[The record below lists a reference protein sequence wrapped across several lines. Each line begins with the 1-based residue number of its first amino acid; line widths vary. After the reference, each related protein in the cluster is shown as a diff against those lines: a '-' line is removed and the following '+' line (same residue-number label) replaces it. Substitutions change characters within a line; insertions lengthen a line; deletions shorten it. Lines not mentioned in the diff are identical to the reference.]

1 MRMRQK
7 MTPEE
12 AAGLKLK
19 MWLHPWHNILLI
31 AAILAVL
38 IVMLTTESG
47 RTQVWTTLIATG
59 ALVIGWP
66 FVARNL
72 KRKRAAGAISEE
84 VRCDEHT
91 GEKIVSH

>member
-12 AAGLKLK
+12 AADLKLK
-19 MWLHPWHNILLI
+19 MWLHPWLNILLI

-47 RTQVWTTLIATG
+47 RTQVWTSLI
-59 ALVIGWP
+59 LSLIH
-66 FVARNL
+66 
-72 KRKRAAGAISEE
+72 I
-84 VRCDEHT
+84 
-91 GEKIVSH
+91 